1 MDLSNIDNKINETHQ
16 EMENIEFSTY
26 WTLWF
31 HKIDD
36 NNWLIDSYQKL
47 YEIHTVKDYCELIN
61 TIPTYESGMFF
72 LMKEDIPP
80 IWETGKNIGGGMWTF
95 KVSKKKLDELW
106 TDLIAH
112 ALGNTLTKEAEEM
125 NNINGISISPKI
137 NNCIVKIWNSDEN
150 NNDSNLLNP
159 EIENGEDFLIE
170 ECKYRSHP
178 KKNKDKKK

>member
-1 MDLSNIDNKINETHQ
+1 MDLSNIDNKINETHP
-16 EMENIEFSTY
+16 EKENIEFSTY

-106 TDLIAH
+106 TDLMAH
-112 ALGNTLTKEAEEM
+112 VLGNTLTTEAEEM
-125 NNINGISISPKI
+125 NNINGISISPKKEFNI
-137 NNCIVKIWNSDEN
+137 IKIWFKSKIKNIDDYLNIDNEYINTKNVLIKN
-150 NNDSNLLNP
+150 N
-159 EIENGEDFLIE
+159 
-170 ECKYRSHP
+170 
-178 KKNKDKKK
+178 